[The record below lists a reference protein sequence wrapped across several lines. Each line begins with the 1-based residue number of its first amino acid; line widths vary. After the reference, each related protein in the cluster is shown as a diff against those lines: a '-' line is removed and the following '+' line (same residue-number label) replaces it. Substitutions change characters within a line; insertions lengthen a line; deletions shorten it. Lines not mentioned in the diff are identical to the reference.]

1 MYITIDNIF
10 FYKFLWF
17 FVIYIFVVIILVQ
30 FYVILVRNNM
40 FHKKKHRSFDFGYH
54 FLLCNRYRVSLLMKQ
69 TNKLLT
75 HFNDATYRNYI
86 FLAERGVQLD
96 NGVTPRGFVG
106 LTIFHMIF
114 SIFSLNVGTLCGIL
128 PVQHYNVIDIFCFFL
143 KNLLINQ

>member
-1 MYITIDNIF
+1 MITY

-40 FHKKKHRSFDFGYH
+40 FHKKNIDHSILVTISYYVIDTVYLF
-54 FLLCNRYRVSLLMKQ
+54 SW
-69 TNKLLT
+69 NKLINYWPILMMQLT
-75 HFNDATYRNYI
+75 ETIFFWPNVVFNLTM
-86 FLAERGVQLD
+86 EWP
-96 NGVTPRGFVG
+96 PRGFVG

-114 SIFSLNVGTLCGIL
+114 SIFNLNVGTLCGIL

-143 KNLLINQ
+143 NLLINQ